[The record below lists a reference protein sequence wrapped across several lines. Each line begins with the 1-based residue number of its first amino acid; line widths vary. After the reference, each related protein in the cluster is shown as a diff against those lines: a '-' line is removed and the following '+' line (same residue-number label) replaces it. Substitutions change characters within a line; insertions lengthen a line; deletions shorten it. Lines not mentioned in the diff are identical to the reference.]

1 MLPDSLFKMIYPES
15 MLPKSLFKMIHP
27 ESMLPDSW
35 FKEIPRREAF
45 EKKTQR
51 ISRWTGLIHGPND
64 HDTYRARITGGVGV
78 EGGRLD
84 DDTSGGG
91 GGVNERH
98 RTPAS
103 ANDADVRDV

>member
-1 MLPDSLFKMIYPES
+1 M
-15 MLPKSLFKMIHP
+15 
-27 ESMLPDSW
+27 
-35 FKEIPRREAF
+35 
-45 EKKTQR
+45 QR

-64 HDTYRARITGGVGV
+64 HDTYRARVTGGIGV

>member
-1 MLPDSLFKMIYPES
+1 M
-15 MLPKSLFKMIHP
+15 
-27 ESMLPDSW
+27 
-35 FKEIPRREAF
+35 
-45 EKKTQR
+45 
-51 ISRWTGLIHGPND
+51 HGPND
-64 HDTYRARITGGVGV
+64 HDTYRVRITGGVGV